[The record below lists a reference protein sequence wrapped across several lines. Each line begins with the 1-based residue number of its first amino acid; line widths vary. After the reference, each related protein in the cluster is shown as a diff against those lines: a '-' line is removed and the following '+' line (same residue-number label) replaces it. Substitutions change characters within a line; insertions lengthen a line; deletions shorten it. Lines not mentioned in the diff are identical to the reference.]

1 MSGEDESAA
10 EVTANVTLVGD
21 SVNKLIRIRGA
32 HRGAYTKL
40 ERKVDALAAY
50 PISTDLELMDAE
62 ALLKTLKTKYL
73 TIRRYDAEVELKI
86 DDDKLD
92 DDNLD
97 EDDLDDNDLDDNDLD
112 NDDLDDDDLDDND
125 LDEKDIDFS

>member
-1 MSGEDESAA
+1 MSGEGDSVA
-10 EVTANVTLVGD
+10 EVAADVTIVGD
-21 SVNKLIRIRGA
+21 SVSKLIRIRGA

-92 DDNLD
+92 DDMSAS
-97 EDDLDDNDLDDNDLD
+97 DDY
-112 NDDLDDDDLDDND
+112 
-125 LDEKDIDFS
+125 EQ